1 MRYKG
6 KKVNMEIPLEIAEKI
21 IQHNNLE
28 KEIKK
33 WFKTNTEIDYDID
46 NNEDDLFYFPQI
58 KEYSSC
64 ITINLKQYS
73 RITVPQDNP
82 KHCFLIEKDNKHYVE
97 VKELDLNSFQY

>member
-1 MRYKG
+1 MILITMKMIY
-6 KKVNMEIPLEIAEKI
+6 
-21 IQHNNLE
+21 
-28 KEIKK
+28 
-33 WFKTNTEIDYDID
+33 
-46 NNEDDLFYFPQI
+46 FYFPQI

-97 VKELDLNSFQY
+97 VKELDLNSFQF